1 MNNQVKITI
10 DQVKFSQEFELRL
23 EQRFGKKMEDLRKQF
38 AYIKVANHQ
47 VRHPEIQKKFRNP
60 VHAGMKYFYH
70 EALNMFFPVDPRT
83 KVAATVLFLDGRFGY
98 NF

>member
-1 MNNQVKITI
+1 MQPQSHISI

-23 EQRFGKKMEDLRKQF
+23 EQRFGKKIEDLRGQF
-38 AYIKVANHQ
+38 KYIKVANHQ
-47 VRHPEIQKKFRNP
+47 VRHAEIQKKFRNP

-70 EALNMFFPVDPRT
+70 EAMNMFFPVCPRT